1 MSVLPERVRKEP
13 RPRQYFMEHRA
24 LLVLTTVPDAATAE
38 RIAQVL
44 VEARLAACVNVLPGV
59 ESIYRWQGAVTRS
72 AELQL
77 LIKTTTERYSTVE
90 EAIRMHHPYDVPEV
104 IAVPIDAASSTYLR
118 WLFEET
124 REAPTFLA

>member
-1 MSVLPERVRKEP
+1 MDHRV
-13 RPRQYFMEHRA
+13 

-59 ESIYRWQGAVTRS
+59 QSIYRWQGVVTR
-72 AELQL
+72 AVELQL
-77 LIKTTTERYSTVE
+77 LVKTTAERYASVE

-104 IAVPIDAASSTYLR
+104 IAVAIDTASSPYLR
-118 WLFEET
+118 WLFEQTCET
-124 REAPTFLA
+124 PTFLA

>member
-1 MSVLPERVRKEP
+1 
-13 RPRQYFMEHRA
+13 MENRA
-24 LLVLTTVPDAATAE
+24 LLVLTTVPDAAAAE

-44 VEARLAACVNVLPGV
+44 VEARLAACVNILPGV

-77 LIKTTTERYSTVE
+77 MIKTTTERYSTVE

>member
-1 MSVLPERVRKEP
+1 
-13 RPRQYFMEHRA
+13 MENRA

-59 ESIYRWQGAVTRS
+59 QSIYRWQGSVTRS

-77 LIKTTTERYSTVE
+77 LIKTTSERYAAVE

-104 IAVPIDAASSTYLR
+104 IAIAIDQASSPYLR
-118 WLFEET
+118 WLFEQIL
-124 REAPTFLA
+124 EAPTFLA

>member
-1 MSVLPERVRKEP
+1 
-13 RPRQYFMEHRA
+13 MENRA
-24 LLVLTTVPDAATAE
+24 LLVLTTVPDTATAE

-77 LIKTTTERYSTVE
+77 LIKTTTERYASVE

-104 IAVPIDAASSTYLR
+104 IAVPVDTASSTYLR